1 VSAYVISQ
9 ESMDTLGKAVAG
21 LLLGGASKAPLF
33 AFIFCV
39 YEIETPD
46 IIQPNSICMLSY
58 SFL

>member
-1 VSAYVISQ
+1 
-9 ESMDTLGKAVAG
+9 MDTLGKAVAG